1 MHWRFSHLCIAM
13 TASCF
18 FGFPPA
24 YCQNSPTATQGA
36 VINSPSL
43 VDAQG
48 IVAKAASHATASSW
62 SGPTSGPPAQPGK
75 VIAFLAEDLRNGGI
89 LGVAQGMRE
98 AARIIG
104 WTIRIFDRGGS
115 SSGRTQM
122 LADVL
127 ASNPDGLVLGGF
139 DANPKDLAPFAKRG
153 VPIVGWHVG
162 PKPGPIPGTPIAM
175 NVTTDPLEVARV
187 TALAAVTQSG
197 GKAGVIIFTDSKF
210 SIAMVKA
217 NAMADIVR
225 ACKEC
230 ALLEVRDLAISEA
243 DKKMPAVTKDLLV
256 QYGKRWTHALAI
268 NDIYFDYATP
278 IIAKFG
284 LPRNQLSL
292 LSAGDG
298 SASAFLRIRANTY
311 QTATLAEPLNLHG
324 WQVVD
329 ELNRLFAHQP
339 VSGYVVPV
347 HLVTSENVAFDGA
360 KNFQYDPDNNYRH
373 VYRQIWRR

>member
-1 MHWRFSHLCIAM
+1 MHRYFSHLCIAM

-24 YCQNSPTATQGA
+24 YCQNLPASAPAAVTSPL
-36 VINSPSL
+36 SL
-43 VDAQG
+43 VDAQE
-48 IVAKAASHATASSW
+48 IVAKAASHATATDW

-75 VIAFLAEDLRNGGI
+75 AIVFLAEDLRNGGI
-89 LGVAQGMRE
+89 LGVAQGIRE

-104 WTIRIFDRGGS
+104 WTIRIFDSGGS
-115 SSGRTQM
+115 ASGRTQM
-122 LADVL
+122 LAEVL

-175 NVTTDPLEVARV
+175 NITTDPLEVARV
-187 TALAAVTQSG
+187 TALAAVTQSS
-197 GKAGVIIFTDSKF
+197 GKAGVVIFTDSKY

-217 NAMADIVR
+217 NAMADVIR

-230 ALLEVRDLAISEA
+230 ALLEMHDLAISEV

-256 QYGKRWTHALAI
+256 RYGKRWTHALAI

-329 ELNRLFAHQP
+329 ELNRLFAGQP
-339 VSGYVVPV
+339 VSRYVAPV
-347 HLVTSENVAFDGA
+347 HLVTSENTAFDGG